1 MPDTALTPASQRP
14 LLRRL
19 LLKAGKR
26 SLRWNGQFQTRHS
39 LISTT
44 PQIGNHEFNWVA
56 TLEAHW
62 PAIRAELDRLLEH
75 PEDIPAF
82 HQISP
87 DQKRISKG
95 DNWKTFGLFVYG
107 QRVDENCAI
116 CPHTAQ
122 AVSGSPACAPR
133 CFRSLN
139 RTITSCPTRA
149 RPVPWCVR
157 TGVDRAK
164 GSGKA
169 VDPR

>member
-1 MPDTALTPASQRP
+1 M
-14 LLRRL
+14 
-19 LLKAGKR
+19 LLKAGKKF
-26 SLRWNGQFQTRHS
+26 LRWNGEFQTRHS

-44 PQIGNHEFNWVA
+44 PRIGNHEFNWVTA
-56 TLEAHW
+56 LEARW
-62 PAIRAELDRLLEH
+62 PAIRQELDRLLEH

-122 AVSGSPACAPR
+122 AVSEIPACAPP
-133 CFRSLN
+133 CFRSLS
-139 RTITSCPTRA
+139 RTITSSPQRPDSCRGARA
-149 RPVPWCVR
+149 F
-157 TGVDRAK
+157 GIDRAK

-169 VDPR
+169 LDPRRRSDPALG